1 MKDKHGDEVKL
12 GDKVIGIDLNYTPPL
27 YIGKITD
34 ITHYG
39 AIIVKLQE
47 NIRNHPRFF
56 SEARFY
62 SEEFEL
68 WTLERELL
76 VKLEI

>member
-12 GDKVIGIDLNYTPPL
+12 GDKVIAIDLNYTPPL

-56 SEARFY
+56 SE
-62 SEEFEL
+62 EFEL
-68 WTLERELL
+68 WTPERELI
-76 VKLEI
+76 VKLEL